1 MTDEGVLDAFAAD
14 YLAANLYLS
23 APMEQLV
30 PEVLELGRSPVGAPP
45 TREIASVTDEVADGV
60 PIRIY
65 QGDGPPTGLVVYFHG
80 GGFVIGS
87 IGLMDNVAREIA
99 HGSGAVVVSVEYR
112 LAPEHPYP
120 AALDDCE
127 TVTRWAL
134 ANAGR
139 FGLSPASVAIA
150 GESAGGNLSAGLA
163 LRLRE
168 AGDVSVAGQ
177 VLIYP
182 AVAGSLG
189 TFPSREAFDGVVL
202 TRGTTTLYWQAYCGG
217 QNLDEDPFAA
227 PLWAHSLKGCPPPWS
242 CSAAATSCAT
252 RAAPTPNGCT
262 TRASMWRSS
271 PTPASRTASST
282 SASRPPPRRLPSS
295 ATGSGRGWR
304 RRARAAAEPG
314 WWSAGAGHVPPLTGR
329 ASGGVCCGGTRPHRR
344 TARDARSTEGCAWR
358 RSPWLRS

>member
-1 MTDEGVLDAFAAD
+1 MDDEGVLDVWAAEW
-14 YLAANLYLS
+14 LAANPYIS
-23 APMEQLV
+23 AQLEELL

-45 TREIASVTDEVADGV
+45 TREVAHVTDEVVDNV

-87 IGLMDNVAREIA
+87 IGLMDNVARELA

-139 FGLSPASVAIA
+139 FGLLPASVAIA
-150 GESAGGNLSAGLA
+150 GESAGGNLCAGLT

-168 AGDVSVAGQ
+168 ASDISLAGQ

-182 AVAGSLG
+182 AVAGSIG

-202 TRGTTTLYWQAYCGG
+202 NHATTSLYWQAYCGG
-217 QNLDEDPFAA
+217 QDLNRDACAA
-227 PLWAHSLKGCPPPWS
+227 PLWAESLKGLPH
-242 CSAAATSCAT
+242 
-252 RAAPTPNGCT
+252 
-262 TRASMWRSS
+262 RS
-271 PTPASRTASST
+271 
-282 SASRPPPRRLPSS
+282 
-295 ATGSGRGWR
+295 
-304 RRARAAAEPG
+304 RRAR
-314 WWSAGAGHVPPLTGR
+314 R
-329 ASGGVCCGGTRPHRR
+329 M
-344 TARDARSTEGCAWR
+344 
-358 RSPWLRS
+358 